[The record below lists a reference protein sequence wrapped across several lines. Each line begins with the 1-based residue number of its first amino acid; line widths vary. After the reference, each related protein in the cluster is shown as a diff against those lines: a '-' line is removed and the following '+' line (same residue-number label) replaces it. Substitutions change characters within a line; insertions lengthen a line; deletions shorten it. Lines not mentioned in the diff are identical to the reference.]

1 LNHEYTS
8 DNDRPYEG
16 SSQHLKK
23 FSDSQNFQKQMSIHS
38 SSSLPLGKKTLIPQR
53 KTQQHQ
59 QQLQTSLSQY
69 LNKSHA
75 EAMVDYD
82 NSKINNNNN
91 NNNTINTNLNNI
103 FNIFDIDNSSL
114 KTISNHRQSSQ
125 QHAITSISNDTGR
138 SKLVKNHKNDTSL
151 LAKQINLN
159 SLANMM
165 MLRQQQQQQQ
175 QQQHQIQQKNSA
187 NLLKNSKIIFI
198 KQNYSL

>member
-1 LNHEYTS
+1 
-8 DNDRPYEG
+8 
-16 SSQHLKK
+16 
-23 FSDSQNFQKQMSIHS
+23 MSIHS
-38 SSSLPLGKKTLIPQR
+38 SSSLSLGKKTLIPLR
-53 KTQQHQ
+53 KTQQ

-91 NNNTINTNLNNI
+91 NNNTLNTSLNNI

-125 QHAITSISNDTGR
+125 QQAIASISNDTGR
-138 SKLVKNHKNDTSL
+138 SKLVKNHKSDTSL

-198 KQNYSL
+198 KQNYSLLSNRFTQGIRSGVKRLETNPKFRTGPNN